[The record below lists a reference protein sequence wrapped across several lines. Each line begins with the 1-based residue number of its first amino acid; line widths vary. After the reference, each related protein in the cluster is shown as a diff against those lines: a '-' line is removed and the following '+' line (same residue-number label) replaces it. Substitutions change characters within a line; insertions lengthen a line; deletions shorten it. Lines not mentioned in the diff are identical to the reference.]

1 MYLVDLFFVF
11 QNFYVSSASWN
22 DISWWTLGQVIITL
36 ALIELI
42 IGFLQNENVQQKIED
57 YLKKWNEEDEKRRK
71 NESPYWPVWKW
82 GSLLCL
88 LYLLCCNH
96 VYRRT
101 VDYNNDL
108 AIDESFDFLY
118 WSIVLVPIAYI
129 SFFIYGLDIEDVIVL
144 KGSKSGFLA
153 SVPIFVA
160 FFLCLFAYFGEFSL
174 MTLGII
180 LITLTLFDLSIK
192 FIISK
197 EKQKSMITCI
207 V

>member
-1 MYLVDLFFVF
+1 M
-11 QNFYVSSASWN
+11 
-22 DISWWTLGQVIITL
+22 
-36 ALIELI
+36 
-42 IGFLQNENVQQKIED
+42 
-57 YLKKWNEEDEKRRK
+57 
-71 NESPYWPVWKW
+71 
-82 GSLLCL
+82 
-88 LYLLCCNH
+88 
-96 VYRRT
+96 YRRT

-118 WSIVLVPIAYI
+118 WSILLMPIAYI
-129 SFFIYGLDIEDVIVL
+129 SLFIYGLDIEDVIVL
-144 KGSKSGFLA
+144 KGSKSEFLA

-160 FFLCLFAYFGEFSL
+160 FLLCLFAYFGEFSL

>member
-1 MYLVDLFFVF
+1 M
-11 QNFYVSSASWN
+11 QVS
-22 DISWWTLGQVIITL
+22 
-36 ALIELI
+36 
-42 IGFLQNENVQQKIED
+42 
-57 YLKKWNEEDEKRRK
+57 RC
-71 NESPYWPVWKW
+71 P
-82 GSLLCL
+82 LLCL

-108 AIDESFDFLY
+108 AIDESFDYLH
-118 WSIVLVPIAYI
+118 WSILLVPIAYI
-129 SFFIYGLDIEDVIVL
+129 SLFIYGLDIEDVIVV